1 MLKYTGFD
9 IVFQEIPDE
18 VTLAV
23 NISNCPHRCP
33 GCHSPYLWE
42 DTGEPLTTA
51 VLADWL
57 TRYGKEIT
65 CICFMGGDASPD
77 EVAGLARYLGTQLV
91 APVKTGWYSG
101 RSSLPEGFSTE
112 WFHYIKLGPYLQE
125 KGPLSSPGTN
135 QRLYRRLTVP
145 AKFLPDPACRAAAAQ
160 DPIGLSPEIWEDITG
175 QMHRQA
181 PYILSC

>member
-42 DTGEPLTTA
+42 DTGDPLTTE
-51 VLADWL
+51 VLSDWL
-57 TRYGKEIT
+57 ALYGRKIT
-65 CICFMGGDASPD
+65 CICFMGGDASRA
-77 EVAGLARYLGTQLV
+77 EVAGLAKYLGTQQI

-101 RSSLPEGFSTE
+101 GFTVPEEFPTE
-112 WFHYIKLGPYLQE
+112 WFHYIKLGPYLKE
-125 KGPLSSPGTN
+125 KGPLNSPGTN
-135 QRLYRRLTVP
+135 QRLYRRRDP
-145 AKFLPDPACRAAAAQ
+145 AKKSPDPATQSSAFQ
-160 DPIGLSPEIWEDITG
+160 NSSVLDLEEWEDITG
-175 QMHRQA
+175 LLHPQVPHI
-181 PYILSC
+181 PPC